1 MWRVSRSSFRHDD
14 QNAAMAVSLT
24 TGRLSSADDEHYDAM
39 VVTLAIDALQ
49 EMPQAD
55 ISWFLPVAP
64 DDGPTAES

>member
-49 EMPQAD
+49 EMP
-55 ISWFLPVAP
+55 
-64 DDGPTAES
+64 